1 MLLSTT
7 ASVSVPAVV
16 MRRAFG
22 LRTLIQSSKPCKAL
36 AEMETSGCLDVLVI
50 CVPDMHAKLAGVQ
63 IEGERERENEQEL
76 QGNKQTHGFA
86 GPPTILLPLEEV
98 LHLGSLLLGL
108 LRRAVRLTYALGN
121 SGLVA
126 TRVFWHGP
134 APLPGSRPGFARE

>member
-1 MLLSTT
+1 MSTST
-7 ASVSVPAVV
+7 
-16 MRRAFG
+16 RLFG

-36 AEMETSGCLDVLVI
+36 AGMETSGCLDVLVI

-121 SGLVA
+121 RVQAEDEDFG
-126 TRVFWHGP
+126 TRGYQGV
-134 APLPGSRPGFARE
+134 LARSCSTSWK